1 MDSYRTNARIAGVLF
16 ITASALAIIG
26 GALILPIDDPG
37 YLADAAAKEGQ
48 IVTGAVLEVLLAVSV
63 FGIAVA
69 LFPVLR
75 RQNEGAALGYVGV
88 RIVEGTLILL
98 ASVSGLL
105 VLSLSKEFTET
116 GDSGLQPLGDLLL
129 MTRDWTYLIG
139 TMVFLG
145 FSALVLYTL
154 LYRSRLVPTWLSIW
168 GLAGGA
174 LIVARGL
181 LEMFGNEFSGVV
193 QGIFA
198 APIAVQEMV
207 LAVWLI
213 VRGFDLSRLDRVA
226 ETRVPASEAELI
238 KEPA

>member
-1 MDSYRTNARIAGVLF
+1 MYRYRTTAKVVGVLF
-16 ITASALAIIG
+16 IAASALAIIG
-26 GALILPIDDPG
+26 GALILPIGDPG
-37 YLADAAAKEGQ
+37 YLVDAAAQEGQ
-48 IVTGAVLEVLLAVSV
+48 IVTGAVLEILLAVSV

-75 RQNEGAALGYVGV
+75 KQNEGAALGYVGV
-88 RIVEGTLILL
+88 RIIEGTLILL

-105 VLSLSKEFTET
+105 VLNLSKEFTES
-116 GDSGLQPLGDLLL
+116 GASGLQPLGDLLL

-174 LIVARGL
+174 LIVTRGL

-213 VRGFDLSRLDRVA
+213 VKGFDMSRLERAA
-226 ETRVPASEAELI
+226 ETRMPEPEAALM